1 MGPNLRGQSQESLQ
15 IVRTLIPISQIQF
28 WTSKSPS
35 IFLVSRD
42 LNLSFSILLPFN
54 KLRLNLDFICWFV
67 STSRIHFQSS
77 IFSSFCGFEFRVSIF
92 FRVFAYMLHFNNFFV
107 LFLDSLQ
114 PPKFISNIPF
124 SQVFYDFEFK
134 VFFTL
139 EYLQINYLS
148 RFKLVLFLDFLQSP
162 KLIYDI
168 PLSPAFMV
176 LNFWFLF
183 SLSNLCKFV
192 IFQDSWF

>member
-1 MGPNLRGQSQESLQ
+1 
-15 IVRTLIPISQIQF
+15 
-28 WTSKSPS
+28 
-35 IFLVSRD
+35 
-42 LNLSFSILLPFN
+42 
-54 KLRLNLDFICWFV
+54 
-67 STSRIHFQSS
+67 
-77 IFSSFCGFEFRVSIF
+77 
-92 FRVFAYMLHFNNFFV
+92 MLHFNNFFV